1 MFMLFVVGAM
11 AALSIDAVTIYTARS
26 EAQLAA
32 DAAALAGARV
42 LANSGV
48 TSNPSPALITAAWNL
63 ASAVATQVAEQ
74 NLVGG
79 AYLTASEI
87 TIPAAAGGAY
97 PNTNPTI
104 TVTVQVTT
112 LPTFFARI
120 WGRTSFTVKAT
131 ATAEAYNPSGANAA
145 TGTTIPVA
153 PICVKPWLLPNLD
166 PTQSLPGGPLIFN
179 PATGAIVD
187 PSRVG
192 QGWPNTNPAATNPN
206 PNGLYAMCGDCSPGA
221 GGITGPAP
229 GQYYPGAAADFPAP
243 APAQAPPVCSAGF
256 NAYQLSVAGCVQQP
270 ISCGAAP
277 TIDIDTNPYV
287 AVNGSRD
294 ADTAAAA
301 ECLIHYVSAAGDS
314 DSIDNTVSPTPPF
327 EFLAG
332 NQNPVSIAK
341 GKDVLVSDSLVT
353 LPVISGPPTATG
365 NTVIGFLQVFLNPS
379 ALSMPQTYNT
389 IPNQIPV
396 TIVNMVGCGTGATG
410 QPILG
415 NGASPVAVRLIT
427 PP

>member
-11 AALSIDAVTIYTARS
+11 AALSIDVVTIYTARS

-48 TSNPSPALITAAWNL
+48 TSNPSTALITAAWNL

-74 NLVGG
+74 NQVGG

-87 TIPAAAGGAY
+87 AIPASAGGAY

-120 WGRTSFTVKAT
+120 WGRTNFTVAAS

-145 TGTTIPVA
+145 TGTTVPVA
-153 PICVKPWLLPNLD
+153 PICVKPWLLPNMD
-166 PTQSLPGGPLIFN
+166 PTGTTAGAAIFN
-179 PATGAIVD
+179 PDGSIVTPTLVD
-187 PSRVG
+187 
-192 QGWPNTNPAATNPN
+192 QGWPSGSNAS
-206 PNGLYAMCGDCSPGA
+206 GLQSIDA
-221 GGITGPAP
+221 GTAPAP
-229 GQYYPGAAADFPAP
+229 GQFYAGVIDATDFPVPTQARP
-243 APAQAPPVCSAGF
+243 ACSAGF
-256 NAYQLSVAGCVQQP
+256 KDYELAVAGCVQRP
-270 ISCGAAP
+270 IPCGAGA
-277 TIDIDTNPYV
+277 TINI
-287 AVNGSRD
+287 
-294 ADTAAAA
+294 DTAAYTSNTGSRNGDTVEAVN
-301 ECLIHYVSAAGDS
+301 CLIHYNGAAGDT
-314 DSIDNTVSPTPPF
+314 DSIDTTVSPTPPF
-327 EFLAG
+327 QFLAG
-332 NQNPVSIAK
+332 NQNPVVS
-341 GKDVLVSDSLVT
+341 GKDVLVSNSLVT
-353 LPVISGPPTATG
+353 IPVYDSGAGGPPVPPGSASV
-365 NTVIGFLQVFLNPS
+365 TVIGFLQVFLNPTS
-379 ALSMPQTYNT
+379 AIMPPTS
-389 IPNQIPV
+389 PGSGAQIPV
-396 TIVNMVGCGTGATG
+396 TIINMVGCGTGATG